1 MKRGTCNAE
10 EDGGCEAETDPC
22 SGWRRLVSD
31 NVRLALLCFAAG
43 HTIVITLSRNIFCT
57 SVSFV
62 QPLVCN
68 CGHVRLLLKKY
79 IVIHL
84 RVDFIFLKAEH
95 EWSICSPRKFPQMV
109 ASSRFTT
116 LQHCHS
122 SDPQIRIEWSLDK
135 RRNKEDKDEGSPG
148 GRCARPSS
156 VRRTRTR
163 RTRERMRR
171 TRIGRVALGDNLLA
185 LAGILFFPVLL
196 LYGCHG

>member
-10 EDGGCEAETDPC
+10 EDGGCEAEADPC

-31 NVRLALLCFAAG
+31 NVRLALLCFAA
-43 HTIVITLSRNIFCT
+43 IVITLSRNIFCT

-116 LQHCHS
+116 LQ
-122 SDPQIRIEWSLDK
+122 
-135 RRNKEDKDEGSPG
+135 
-148 GRCARPSS
+148 PSNI
-156 VRRTRTR
+156 VTHLIHRFGLNDHRTRVEIRRTRMR
-163 RTRERMRR
+163 VVRVEDVLVHHLWGGRGRGGREKE
-171 TRIGRVALGDNLLA
+171 
-185 LAGILFFPVLL
+185 
-196 LYGCHG
+196 